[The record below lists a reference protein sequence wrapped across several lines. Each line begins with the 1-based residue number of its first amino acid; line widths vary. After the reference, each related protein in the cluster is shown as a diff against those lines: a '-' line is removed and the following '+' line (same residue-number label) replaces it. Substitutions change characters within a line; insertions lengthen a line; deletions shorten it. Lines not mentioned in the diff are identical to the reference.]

1 MAEVCTATD
10 TVLVL
15 SSLKTYNIFFE
26 CFVGS
31 TSSGPFQTMFSR
43 LISCQLVPPTCD
55 VFIFLKDRLVSQ
67 ARPFPFLQ
75 QRQSHIGYEYWKQS
89 ALWNRKGLACETKP
103 TVHKQKHK
111 QKQMQPSSKK
121 HELMVQRSLIKN
133 LNRGCLW
140 PNKRVQPDC

>member
-75 QRQSHIGYEYWKQS
+75 QRQPDPFHFCSSANHILVMSTGS
-89 ALWNRKGLACETKP
+89 NRHCGTERVWL
-103 TVHKQKHK
+103 VRLSQ
-111 QKQMQPSSKK
+111 QFISKSISK
-121 HELMVQRSLIKN
+121 SRCSPLQRSMN
-133 LNRGCLW
+133 
-140 PNKRVQPDC
+140 